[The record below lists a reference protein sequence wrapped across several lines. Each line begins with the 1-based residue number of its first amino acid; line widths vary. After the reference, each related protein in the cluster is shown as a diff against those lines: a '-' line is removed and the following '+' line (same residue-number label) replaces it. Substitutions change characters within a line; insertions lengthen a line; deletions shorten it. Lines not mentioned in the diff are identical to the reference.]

1 MKSFIYE
8 ENECF
13 ESFLKK
19 LITSKAHIHIYN
31 QSFLLEYNSKQF
43 ISKIFIMISYNL
55 AIYVYI
61 MYIFGVTAK
70 FLSSAEKTINQDL
83 DTSLFQM
90 EPKLYEM
97 WFNEVA
103 PPVLPG
109 SYIEKNDTVQTNL
122 VLGHSWRLLGDA
134 PYYHYHTSKVDD
146 NCNTYTSVFH
156 PFTGFRIF
164 QQVDFFR
171 LSRKVD
177 YKTTIIYCE
186 NGIVTS
192 SSTISNPNNQIGI
205 NDEEIICIDEH
216 KQGTPN
222 TIGCYKIAYR
232 KSIPEFFPW
241 FRSES
246 FVAYLFRC
254 PDVDSDKNY
263 KCTNKNA
270 SPIGPLIGDEPYM
283 ALADIHNPARYG
295 IRIPTFYV
303 PDTMNYIYPV
313 TDYKES
319 QYIDIDSNYSLVL
332 ASVKNTHPMGLPTFI
347 ETKTK
352 NHRFALEILKRH
364 VPITDEFV
372 SKYLSKYNFLTKS
385 KVIVIKDLEHLSSLG
400 LYAISFMKDRQKA
413 RRIYEKISREIHP
426 IKFDLF
432 KDRSAINDK
441 NLMGIETA
449 IKIMNN

>member
-1 MKSFIYE
+1 MKRYIQ
-8 ENECF
+8 
-13 ESFLKK
+13 
-19 LITSKAHIHIYN
+19 T
-31 QSFLLEYNSKQF
+31 
-43 ISKIFIMISYNL
+43 
-55 AIYVYI
+55 IYVYI
-61 MYIFGVTAK
+61 MCIVGVTAN
-70 FLSSAEKTINQDL
+70 FLTSAGNKINQDL
-83 DTSLFQM
+83 DTFSSSM
-90 EPKLYEM
+90 EPELYQK

-109 SYIEKNDTVQTNL
+109 SYIEKNNTVQTNL

-134 PYYHYHTSKVDD
+134 PYYHYHTSKVED

-164 QQVDFFR
+164 QQVDFYR

-177 YKTTIIYCE
+177 YRTTIIYCE

-192 SSTISNPNNQIGI
+192 SSTISNSNNQIGI
-205 NDEEIICIDEH
+205 NDREIICIGKHE
-216 KQGTPN
+216 QGTPN

-232 KSIPEFFPW
+232 RSIPRFFPW

-254 PDVDSDKNY
+254 PDIDSDNNY

-283 ALADIHNPARYG
+283 ALTDIHNPARYG

-313 TDYKES
+313 KDYKES
-319 QYIDIDSNYSLVL
+319 QYIDINSNYSLIL
-332 ASVKNTHPMGLPTFI
+332 ASSVKSAHPMVLPRFI
-347 ETKTK
+347 KTKTE
-352 NHRFALEILKRH
+352 NYNFALEVLKRH
-364 VPITDEFV
+364 IPTTDYFV

-385 KVIVIKDLEHLSSLG
+385 KGIAIKDLKHLSSLG

-413 RRIYEKISREIHP
+413 RLIYEKISREIHP
-426 IKFDLF
+426 MEFDQF

-441 NLMGIETA
+441 NLMDVETA
-449 IKIMNN
+449 IKVMRYKSH